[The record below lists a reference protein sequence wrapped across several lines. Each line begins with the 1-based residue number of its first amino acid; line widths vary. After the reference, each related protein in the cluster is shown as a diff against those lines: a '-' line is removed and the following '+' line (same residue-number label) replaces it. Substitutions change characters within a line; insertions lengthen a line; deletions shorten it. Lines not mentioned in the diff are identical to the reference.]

1 MNEWNMLEWVH
12 KQICK
17 IYINKIKLFID
28 TSLELGYGNEQWF
41 LNFLDE
47 LNKESVR
54 V

>member
-1 MNEWNMLEWVH
+1 MIEWIMLEWIH
-12 KQICK
+12 KKICK
-17 IYINKIKLFID
+17 AYINKIRSFID

>member
-1 MNEWNMLEWVH
+1 MIEWIMLEWLH
-12 KQICK
+12 KQMCK
-17 IYINKIKLFID
+17 SHINRIRNFID
-28 TSLELGYGNEQWF
+28 LSLELGYGNEQWF